1 MKKFLRI
8 FGKIA
13 LRLWLLHLA
22 YTLVI
27 LFFNPPITL
36 TMVGSLFEGHGL
48 KRNYVTLEKIS
59 PHARLAV
66 IAAEDQ
72 LFATHHG
79 FDLKGITAA
88 LEFNENQTGK
98 IRGASTI
105 SQQVAKNVFLW
116 QNRSWLRKGLEAYC
130 TLLIELL
137 YSKKR
142 ILELY
147 LNVAEMGKGIY
158 GVDAA
163 AQHYFKKSAGTL
175 SREESAAIAAIL
187 PGPKVYIAN
196 PPSPYVSRRKKWI
209 LRQMR
214 NLQSDKE
221 IQKLIQDDRKVK

>member
-1 MKKFLRI
+1 MKKILKSL
-8 FGKIA
+8 GKIFFG
-13 LRLWLLHLA
+13 LWAAHLA
-22 YTLVI
+22 YTLFI
-27 LFFNPPITL
+27 FFFNPPITL
-36 TMVGSLFEGHGL
+36 TMVGSLLEGHGL
-48 KRNYVTLEKIS
+48 KRNSVPLEKIS

-79 FDLKGITAA
+79 FDIKGITAA

-130 TLLIELL
+130 TALIELI
-137 YSKKR
+137 YPKKR

-147 LNVAEMGKGIY
+147 LNVTEMGKGIY
-158 GVDAA
+158 GIEAA
-163 AQHYFKKSAGTL
+163 SKHYFKKNAGSL
-175 SREESAAIAAIL
+175 SKEESAALAAIL
-187 PGPKVYIAN
+187 PGPKIYIAN

-209 LRQMR
+209 IRQMR
-214 NLQSDKE
+214 NLQADKE
-221 IQKLIQDDRKVK
+221 IQKLIQDDTKVK